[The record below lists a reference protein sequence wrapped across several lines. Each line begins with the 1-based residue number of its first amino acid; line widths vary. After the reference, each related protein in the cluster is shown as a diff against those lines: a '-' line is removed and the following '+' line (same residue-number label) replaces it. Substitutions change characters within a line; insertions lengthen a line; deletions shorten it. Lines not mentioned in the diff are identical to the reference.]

1 MVKEEAEGVKR
12 GLRFKGF
19 RSGKICEKREM
30 HAMILVQDLAL
41 IMASAAVAA
50 VICQRLKQ
58 PVVLGYILVGVLIGP
73 NTPPFSL
80 VANEDEIKSLA
91 ELGVVLLM
99 FSVGLHFSFR
109 KLKEVGVTA
118 VVAAVVEVGAM
129 FFLGE
134 RLGRY
139 FGWSAMDSIFLGAIM
154 SISSTTIIAKV
165 LESLGFLRQGFAKL
179 IFGILIIEDILAIA
193 MMGLLTRLGTTGEVD
208 LASSGQGLLK
218 LILFCVAVAVVGFL
232 VIPRLISLAGKSRS
246 DEVLLITVLGM
257 VFGLALWSA
266 KLGYSIALGSFLV
279 GAVVA
284 EVKEVHRIERLVAPL
299 RDLFSAIFFTSSGM
313 LIRFDLSLQGVG
325 QLALISFVLIFGKI
339 GWVTFGALLGGCDM
353 RAALRTGLSL
363 AQIGEFSFIIA
374 GLGMALGSTGSRLYS
389 LAVLVSAVTTLT
401 TPYLISC
408 SGPVA
413 DWLERRGPRWFV
425 DFWGWYHSGWK
436 GFQSAPHNRR
446 ATARSMVRKLLGQLG
461 LQLALMTAPIVGA
474 AGLWQ
479 AYRNQLPEIFRVA
492 WWGGPLF
499 WLGGA
504 LLALPVV
511 VAFIR
516 KYHAF
521 GILVSEMA
529 FRRGEG
535 NERAGPTRAL
545 ATFLVC
551 GMGYI
556 LLGSYLILISSPLL
570 PSTHLVL
577 GLVGAVA
584 FLGLGIRRRLVK
596 IYSQGQESIQ
606 KTWQVAPDQPPIQLP
621 GNSQV
626 RSYRVEKDS
635 PLVGQTLHE
644 IELRKRCGVV
654 VVAIERADGN
664 VVSPGPNEKVGIG
677 DELFIFGGADQL
689 NAAEEFF
696 KTQQVTSV

>member
-1 MVKEEAEGVKR
+1 
-12 GLRFKGF
+12 
-19 RSGKICEKREM
+19 
-30 HAMILVQDLAL
+30 
-41 IMASAAVAA
+41 
-50 VICQRLKQ
+50 
-58 PVVLGYILVGVLIGP
+58 
-73 NTPPFSL
+73 
-80 VANEDEIKSLA
+80 
-91 ELGVVLLM
+91 
-99 FSVGLHFSFR
+99 
-109 KLKEVGVTA
+109 
-118 VVAAVVEVGAM
+118 
-129 FFLGE
+129 
-134 RLGRY
+134 
-139 FGWSAMDSIFLGAIM
+139 
-154 SISSTTIIAKV
+154 
-165 LESLGFLRQGFAKL
+165 
-179 IFGILIIEDILAIA
+179 
-193 MMGLLTRLGTTGEVD
+193 
-208 LASSGQGLLK
+208 LK
-218 LILFCVAVAVVGFL
+218 LILFCVAVAVGGFL
-232 VIPRLISLAGKSRS
+232 VIPRVISLAGKSRS
-246 DEVLLITVLGM
+246 DEVLLITVLGL

-313 LIRFDLSLQGVG
+313 LIRFDLSLEGVG
-325 QLALISFVLIFGKI
+325 QVALISLVLIFGKI
-339 GWVTFGALLGGCDM
+339 GWVTFGALLGGCDL
-353 RAALRTGLSL
+353 RSALRTGMSL

-401 TPYLISC
+401 TPYLISW
-408 SGPVA
+408 SAPMA
-413 DWLERRGPRWFV
+413 DWLERQGPRWFV

-436 GFQSAPHNRR
+436 GFQSAPNSRR

-474 AGLWQ
+474 VGLWQ
-479 AYRNQLPEIFRVA
+479 AYRNQLPEIFRLA
-492 WWGGPLF
+492 WWGAPLF

-535 NERAGPTRAL
+535 NERVGPTRAL

-551 GMGYI
+551 GIGYI
-556 LLGSYLILISSPLL
+556 LLGFYLILISSPLL

-584 FLGLGIRRRLVK
+584 FLGVGIRRRLVK
-596 IYSQGQESIQ
+596 IYSQGQESIR
-606 KTWQVAPDQPPIQLP
+606 KTWQVVPDQPPIQLP

-626 RSYRVEKDS
+626 RSYRVEKGS

-644 IELRKRCGVV
+644 IELRKRSGVV

-689 NAAEEFF
+689 NLAEEFF